1 MRKCADSGEAI
12 DHSLERVWVSRK
24 MNGTQGSDGVYGESE
39 AGLQPVVPGA
49 HHHQSRS
56 PRAQLVHQHSDIL
69 LTQLQVQGGV
79 PRAGEKA
86 KVGRIA
92 FAFWLSHFNYKGV
105 GTEKIHITVWEM
117 EVRLAGVRCV
127 QD

>member
-1 MRKCADSGEAI
+1 MSQI
-12 DHSLERVWVSRK
+12 T
-24 MNGTQGSDGVYGESE
+24 NGTQGGDGLYGKSE

-92 FAFWLSHFNYKGV
+92 FAFWLSHFNYKGIR
-105 GTEKIHITVWEM
+105 TEKIHIY
-117 EVRLAGVRCV
+117 
-127 QD
+127 